1 MTISSGQVITSA
13 DQLKIHDLNGYLN
26 FATPLTVTLAS
37 DVLTVVQNFNK
48 VAVQS
53 STTDTC
59 ATIGAQAVGFV
70 LVLIPNNT
78 GHTITFTDTP
88 TPAAGT
94 LSLAGS
100 FSMTG
105 ADASLT
111 LISIGASWVEIA
123 RTPGMTAG
131 KVIAITTVF
140 A

>member
-1 MTISSGQVITSA
+1 MTIAGAAVITAA
-13 DQLKIHDLNGYLN
+13 DQLQIHNASGYLN

-78 GHTITFTDTP
+78 AHTITFTDTP

>member
-1 MTISSGQVITSA
+1 MTIQAGLSATAA

-78 GHTITFTDTP
+78 AHIITFTDTP

-94 LSLAGS
+94 LSLAGN